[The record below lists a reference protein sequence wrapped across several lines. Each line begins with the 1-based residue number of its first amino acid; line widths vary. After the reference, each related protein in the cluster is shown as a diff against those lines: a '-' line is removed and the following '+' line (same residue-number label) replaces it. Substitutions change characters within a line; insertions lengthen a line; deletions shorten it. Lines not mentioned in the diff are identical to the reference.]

1 MKPAIAQV
9 CSLMGPLE
17 GDVEDYAAGH
27 CSAIELYWTKVENYL
42 KERSVDDLR
51 RILDENQ
58 MEAPVASFQGGLL
71 ASQGEARQ
79 EAWGLFDQ
87 RLQLCQGLG
96 VETFVVHCDVPAPL
110 DEQVIERVRHSLQDA
125 ASRACQRGVR
135 IAIEPQSN
143 SALANNI
150 QTAVVLVSEVG
161 SPSLGICLDAFHFY
175 TGPSKYFDLSYLTR
189 DNLFHV
195 QLSDLADTPR
205 EFARDSD
212 RIMPG
217 DGDIPLE
224 PIIQH
229 LRGIGYERYVSLE
242 LLNPNIWQIPALQ
255 IGEIGMT
262 ALRRV
267 LGQASMGES

>member
-27 CSAIELYWTKVENYL
+27 CSAMELYWTKVENYL
-42 KERSVDDLR
+42 QEHTVEDFR
-51 RILDENQ
+51 RILDENEMQ
-58 MEAPVASFQGGLL
+58 TPVASFQGGLL
-71 ASQGEARQ
+71 ASQGAARE
-79 EAWGLFDQ
+79 EAWALFDR
-87 RLQLCQGLG
+87 RLKLSRDLG
-96 VETFVVHCDVPAPL
+96 VDTFIVHCDVPAPL
-110 DEQVIERVRHSLQDA
+110 DEQLIDRVRVSLQDA
-125 ASRACQRGVR
+125 ATRAAEQGVR
-135 IAIEPQSN
+135 IAIEPQAT

-150 QTAVVLVSEVG
+150 QTAVVLISEVG
-161 SPSLGICLDAFHFY
+161 SAALGICLDVFHFY
-175 TGPSKYFDLSYLTR
+175 TGPSKYFDLNYLTR

-205 EFARDSD
+205 EFARDAD

-217 DGDIPLE
+217 DGDIPLG
-224 PIIQH
+224 PIVQH
-229 LRGIGYERYVSLE
+229 LQTIEYDRYVSLE

-267 LGQASMGES
+267 LGQASMDA